1 MSMGE
6 IVETLDGGVLE
17 LTLARPSKK
26 NALTGAMYSAIT
38 AAFQRAQAD
47 LSIGAVLIAS
57 EGADFCA
64 GNDLHDFL
72 GSGGVSPH
80 GPILQFMHAL
90 ARLEV
95 PLVAAVQ
102 GRAVGVGATLL
113 LHCDLVAAAPDA
125 SLIMPFVNLGL
136 PPEAGSSKLL
146 PALVGHRVAAEMV
159 LLGRP
164 VGAER
169 ALALGLINEIA
180 DDPLAAARALARDL
194 ARQPPGA
201 TRAAKRLLRREEDSL
216 PERIDREAEVFAAAL
231 ATPEFQARAMALLGR
246 R

>member
-1 MSMGE
+1 MGD
-6 IVETLDGGVLE
+6 VTETLDGGVLE
-17 LTLARPSKK
+17 LTLARPAKK
-26 NALTGAMYSAIT
+26 NALTGAMYAQIT
-38 AAFQRAQAD
+38 AAFGRARAD
-47 LSIGAVLIAS
+47 PSIAAVLIAS
-57 EGADFCA
+57 EGVDFCA

-80 GPILQFMHAL
+80 GPVMQFLHAL

-95 PLVAAVQ
+95 PLVAAVR

-125 SLIMPFVNLGL
+125 QLIMPFVSLGL
-136 PPEAGSSKLL
+136 PPEAGSSQLL

-169 ALALGLINEIA
+169 ALQLGLVNLID
-180 DDPLAAARALARDL
+180 DDPLGAARALAQDL
-194 ARQPPGA
+194 ARQPRA
-201 TRAAKRLLRREEDSL
+201 AVRAAKALLRREGDSL
-216 PERIDREAEVFAAAL
+216 PERIDLEAKLFAEAL
-231 ATPEFQARAMALLGR
+231 STPEFQARAMAVLSKGAG
-246 R
+246 